1 VGLLGI
7 DWVYISTKLAEITG
21 WLTQTVDI
29 GGYDIPRWVLV
40 AGGLFLLFLI
50 VAASSGSRRMRR

>member
-1 VGLLGI
+1 MLLGI
-7 DWVYISTKLAEITG
+7 DWVYIATKLAEVKA

-29 GGYDIPRWVLV
+29 AGHDIPKWVLV

-50 VAASSGSRRMRR
+50 LAASSGSRRRR